1 MSKNNNNNNKKIG
14 NSKFDKLKNE
24 IDGFLEN
31 IHEIQ
36 ETLFKA
42 IVQNIYEEVPDK
54 LESFSFTGYTP
65 SYNDG
70 EECTYTLTLDYC
82 DINPSNPEIK
92 LSNKEEIDI
101 QKVIAK
107 YLNILPG
114 DFYRSH
120 FDNNVRVTVTKND
133 IKVEGYDCGY

>member
-1 MSKNNNNNNKKIG
+1 MSKQNNNNKNA
-14 NSKFDKLKNE
+14 NSKFDKLKAD

-42 IVQNIYEEVPDK
+42 IVQNIFEEVPEK

-65 SYNDG
+65 GYNDG
-70 EECTYTLTLDYC
+70 QECTYTLLLDYC

-92 LSNKEEIDI
+92 LSDKEETEI
-101 QKVIAK
+101 QKIIAK
-107 YLNILPG
+107 YLNILPE
-114 DFYRSH
+114 DFYLSH
-120 FDNNVRVTVTKND
+120 FDNNVKVTVAKND
-133 IKVEGYDCGY
+133 ITVEGYDCGY